1 MLDVRIFFKS
11 IVLFTAAALI
21 IYAVTPTG
29 IEFLLKLLALDVG
42 LALLMPFA
50 YPSIRG
56 VREGDRVVVL
66 LSEKELPFGMLPAR
80 SNAVASSN
88 GRMGGGIKVR
98 FSDGSEEEGVV
109 VSYAGLF
116 APSKVRILEKGIKVM

>member
-1 MLDVRIFFKS
+1 MVDIRIFFKS

-29 IEFLLKLLALDVG
+29 IDFLLKLLALDIG

-56 VREGDRVVVL
+56 VREGDPVVVVL
-66 LSEKELPFGMLPAR
+66 SGKELPFRMLYAR
-80 SNAVASSN
+80 SSAVASSN
-88 GRMGGGIKVR
+88 GRIGGRIKVR

-109 VSYAGLF
+109 VSYSGMFSSA
-116 APSKVRILEKGIKVM
+116 KVRILEKGIKVM

>member
-1 MLDVRIFFKS
+1 MVDVRVFFKS

-29 IEFLLKLLALDVG
+29 IDFLLKLLALDAG

-56 VREGDRVVVL
+56 VREGDQVVVM
-66 LSEKELPFGMLPAR
+66 LSGKELPFRILYAR

-88 GRMGGGIKVR
+88 GRIGGRIRVR

-109 VSYAGLF
+109 VSYAGMF
-116 APSKVRILEKGIKVM
+116 SPAKVRILEKGIKVM

>member
-1 MLDVRIFFKS
+1 MIDVRIFLKS

-21 IYAVTPTG
+21 IYAVTPTDP
-29 IEFLLKLLALDVG
+29 IFLLKLLALDVG

-56 VREGDRVVVL
+56 VREGDQVTVVL
-66 LSEKELPFGMLPAR
+66 SERKLPFSILYAR

-88 GRMGGGIKVR
+88 GRVGGRIRVR
-98 FSDGSEEEGVV
+98 FGDGSEEEGVV
-109 VSYAGLF
+109 VSYAGMF
-116 APSKVRILEKGIKVM
+116 SPAKVRILEKGIKVM